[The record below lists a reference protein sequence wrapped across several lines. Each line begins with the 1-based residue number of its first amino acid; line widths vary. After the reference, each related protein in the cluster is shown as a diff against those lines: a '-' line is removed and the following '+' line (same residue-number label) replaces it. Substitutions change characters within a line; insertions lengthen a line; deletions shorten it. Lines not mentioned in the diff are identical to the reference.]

1 VRAAVGVAQEEPV
14 LVSAIGEVLGLAVAI
29 AVNPVGIILITLILL
44 SDRARANGVAFAV
57 GWCVSILG
65 VAALGY
71 GLADLGDAD
80 VQEGTSDGI
89 DAVRIVLGLALWA
102 LAAWQWRRRPAPG
115 EHRPEPR
122 VFARVA
128 TLSAAG
134 ALVAGVLTAVVNVK
148 TAPLALSAGATFA
161 QSGLAGT
168 SAWVALITFTL
179 VASAGVLVPLVA
191 VLVLGERSREP
202 LLALKTW
209 LQANASV
216 IGIVLLVLI
225 GAVLIGNGL
234 ALAGR

>member
-1 VRAAVGVAQEEPV
+1 M

-29 AVNPVGIILITLILL
+29 AINPVAIILITLILL
-44 SDRARANGVAFAV
+44 SDRARVNGAAFAV

-65 VAALGY
+65 LTALAY
-71 GLADLGDAD
+71 GLADLADAD

-102 LAAWQWRRRPAPG
+102 LAVWQWRRRPGAG
-115 EHRPEPR
+115 EDRPEPR

-128 TLSAAG
+128 TLSALG
-134 ALVAGVLTAVVNVK
+134 ALVAGVLAAVVNVK
-148 TAPLALSAGATFA
+148 TAPLALSAGASLG
-161 QSGLAGT
+161 QSGIEGT
-168 SAWVALITFTL
+168 DGWVALITFAL

-191 VLVLGERSREP
+191 VMVLGERSREP

-216 IGIVLLVLI
+216 IGIVLLVVI